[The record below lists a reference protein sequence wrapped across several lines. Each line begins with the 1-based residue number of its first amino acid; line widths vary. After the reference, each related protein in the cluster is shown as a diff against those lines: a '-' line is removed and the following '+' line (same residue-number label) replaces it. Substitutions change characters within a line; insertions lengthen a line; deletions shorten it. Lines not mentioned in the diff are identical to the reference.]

1 MRWND
6 IEDIAELLE
15 EQHPEVDIINLR
27 FTDFHSW
34 IIALPEFEDNP
45 ERSNERILEA
55 IQGAWLELREEN
67 MV

>member
-15 EQHPEVDIINLR
+15 EQHPNVDSINLR

-34 IIALPEFEDNP
+34 IVGLSGFDDEP
-45 ERSNERILEA
+45 ERSNERMLEA

-67 MV
+67 AA